1 MKGLIVKNKSNLYQI
16 ECNTDGNLYEA
27 MARGKLKQEDISP
40 VVGDMVEFTVTDAES
55 KSAVIEQILP
65 RKMYSKRPKMAN
77 LTQLIFVVSSKDP
90 KPDLLLLDKQLAF
103 AEFLSVK
110 VAIVLNKTD
119 LDKKQQFRVIK
130 EVYQKIGYPVIE
142 TEAKTRKNIDQ
153 VNQLLNHEITAFS
166 GNSGVGKS
174 TLMNAIFDREI
185 AAEGEVSSKNK
196 RGKNTT
202 TGTCLYSLGNESYL
216 ADTPR
221 FFYF

>member
-1 MKGLIVKNKSNLYQI
+1 MEGLILKNKSNLYQI
-16 ECNTDGNLYEA
+16 ESKTDHKLYEA
-27 MARGKLKQEDISP
+27 MARGKLKQGNISP
-40 VVGDMVEFTVTDAES
+40 VVGDIAEFTVTDAES
-55 KSAVIEQILP
+55 KTAVIEQILP

-110 VAIVLNKTD
+110 AAIILNKTD
-119 LDKKQQFRVIK
+119 LDKKQQFKSIK

-153 VNQLLNHEITAFS
+153 VRQLLNYEITAFS

-174 TLMNAIFDREI
+174 TLMNAIFNQVVAE
-185 AAEGEVSSKNK
+185 EGEISSKNK

-202 TGTCLYSLGNESYL
+202 TETCLYSIGIESYL